1 MLFIGDYYSM
11 NVEIT
16 LEHRFLGAKEIPVQ
30 EKIYLESLKDNLWL
44 LQVFFVKIKNRV
56 PIHVMFYMKL
66 VTTKTFLI
74 KNLYD
79 HLIIGVVAPLYN
91 AHI

>member
-30 EKIYLESLKDNLWL
+30 EKIYLESLKDNL
-44 LQVFFVKIKNRV
+44 
-56 PIHVMFYMKL
+56 
-66 VTTKTFLI
+66 
-74 KNLYD
+74 
-79 HLIIGVVAPLYN
+79 
-91 AHI
+91 